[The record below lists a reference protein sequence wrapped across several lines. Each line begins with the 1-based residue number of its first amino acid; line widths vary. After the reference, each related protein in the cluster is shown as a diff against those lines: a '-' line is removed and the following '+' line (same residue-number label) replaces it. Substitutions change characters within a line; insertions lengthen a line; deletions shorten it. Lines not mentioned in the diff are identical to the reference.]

1 MANSETDEKQLEVRD
16 LLRESAEYVA
26 KQWKILSLFTI
37 AAIILNLLIYPLGG
51 TKSYGFGAVMIA
63 LYLLESAF
71 FRFFFDKR
79 PYLQW
84 RPIMRSLAPSLKVVF
99 LAAVFALLLSL
110 LPFIPLLLG
119 IPYFKE
125 YTNSLAYADDY
136 LLFLQRYMQ
145 EVPLVDWGLN
155 AILILIAPIIL
166 FRPMLA
172 WIAAIMGR
180 RGSLRVA
187 WRMSRGN
194 YGQFLS
200 LSFVFLAPLMILYH
214 IAEVVPELEIGADIL
229 SVVVAMFM
237 NVVLAKIYKIFYQD

>member
-1 MANSETDEKQLEVRD
+1 M
-16 LLRESAEYVA
+16 
-26 KQWKILSLFTI
+26 
-37 AAIILNLLIYPLGG
+37 
-51 TKSYGFGAVMIA
+51 A
-63 LYLLESAF
+63 LYLLESVF

-84 RPIMRSLAPSLKVVF
+84 RPIMRSLVPSVKVVF
-99 LAAVFALLLSL
+99 LAGMFALTLSL

-119 IPYFKE
+119 LPYFEE

-187 WRMSRGN
+187 WRMSKGN
-194 YGQFLS
+194 YMSFLA
-200 LSFVFLAPLMILYH
+200 LSFIFLVPLMLLYH
-214 IAEVVPELEIGADIL
+214 LKELMPELSILTDML
-229 SVVVAMFM
+229 SVILMMFF
-237 NVVLAKIYKIFYQD
+237 NVVQAKIYKIFYQD

>member
-1 MANSETDEKQLEVRD
+1 MTNSDIEEKRIEVQNLLSETVD
-16 LLRESAEYVA
+16 YVA
-26 KQWKILSLFTI
+26 QQWKIISLFTLVAI
-37 AAIILNLLIYPLGG
+37 ALNLLAVPLGG
-51 TKSYGFGAVMIA
+51 TESYGFGVVLVA
-63 LYLLESAF
+63 LYLLESVF

-79 PYLQW
+79 PYLQL
-84 RPIMRSLAPSLKVVF
+84 RSIMRSLVPSIKVVF
-99 LAAVFALLLSL
+99 LAVAFALLLSL

-119 IPYFKE
+119 IPYFEE
-125 YTNSLAYADDY
+125 YVNSLAYADDY

-155 AILILIAPIIL
+155 VVLILIAPFIL

-194 YGQFLS
+194 YVPFLS
-200 LSFVFLAPLMILYH
+200 LSFIFLVPLMIFYH
-214 IAEVVPELEIGADIL
+214 LKEVLPEFSIIPDIL
-229 SVVVAMFM
+229 SVVLMM
-237 NVVLAKIYKIFYQD
+237 LLNVVLAKIYKIFYQD

>member
-1 MANSETDEKQLEVRD
+1 MANSETEEKQLEVRN
-16 LLRESAEYVA
+16 LLCEAAEYVA
-26 KQWKILSLFTI
+26 QQWRVLSLFTLV
-37 AAIILNLLIYPLGG
+37 AIVLHLLVMPLGG
-51 TKSYGFGAVMIA
+51 TDSYGFWAVLVA
-63 LYLLESAF
+63 LYLLESVF
-71 FRFFFDKR
+71 FRFYFEKR

-84 RPIMRSLAPSLKVVF
+84 RPIMRSLVPSVKVVF
-99 LAAVFALLLSL
+99 LAAMFALLLSL

-119 IPYFKE
+119 IPYFEE
-125 YTNSLAYADDY
+125 YVSSVAYADDY

>member
-1 MANSETDEKQLEVRD
+1 MTNSETEEKQIEVQN
-16 LLRESAEYVA
+16 LLRESVEYVTQ
-26 KQWKILSLFTI
+26 QWKVLGIFTLV
-37 AAIILNLLIYPLGG
+37 AIVLNLLIGLLGG
-51 TKSYGFGAVMIA
+51 TESYVFGGLLVA
-63 LYLLESAF
+63 LYLLESVF

-84 RPIMRSLAPSLKVVF
+84 RPIMRSLVPSVKVVF
-99 LAAVFALLLSL
+99 LAAMFALTLSL

-119 IPYFKE
+119 LPYFEE

-187 WRMSRGN
+187 WRMSKGN
-194 YGQFLS
+194 YMSFLA
-200 LSFVFLAPLMILYH
+200 LSFIFLVPLMLLYH
-214 IAEVVPELEIGADIL
+214 LKELMPELSILTDML
-229 SVVVAMFM
+229 SVILMMFF
-237 NVVLAKIYKIFYQD
+237 NVVQAKIYKIFYQD

>member
-1 MANSETDEKQLEVRD
+1 MANIEEEEKTIAVKQLLAETF
-16 LLRESAEYVA
+16 EYVRQ
-26 KQWKILSLFTI
+26 QWKVLSVFTLV
-37 AAIILNLLIYPLGG
+37 AVILNLLLMPLGG
-51 TKSYGFGAVMIA
+51 TESYGLGLILVA
-63 LYLLESAF
+63 LYLLESVF
-71 FRFFFDKR
+71 FRFFFGKH

-84 RPIMRSLAPSLKVVF
+84 RPIVRSLVPSMKVVF
-99 LAAVFALLLSL
+99 LAVIFALTLSL

-119 IPYFKE
+119 LPYFEE

-187 WRMSRGN
+187 WRMSKGN
-194 YGQFLS
+194 YMPFLG
-200 LSFVFLAPLMILYH
+200 LSFIFLVPLMIFYH
-214 IAEVVPELEIGADIL
+214 CKELWPEFGIIPDIL
-229 SVVVAMFM
+229 SVVLMMFL